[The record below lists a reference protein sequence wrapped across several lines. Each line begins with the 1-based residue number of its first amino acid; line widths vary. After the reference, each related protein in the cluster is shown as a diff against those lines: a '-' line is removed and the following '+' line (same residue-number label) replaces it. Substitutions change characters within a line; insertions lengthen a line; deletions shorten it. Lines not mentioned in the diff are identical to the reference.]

1 MAEVVSNAARE
12 IFLLVQRVCGVF
24 LAFICDQFLGRNFT
38 PNLNTFAG
46 YFVENTVREGQ
57 NATLSDIDV
66 LLAVFQKAGVTIM
79 LVLIVC
85 TAVLQVF
92 GHIIE
97 IKDTMFGVFRRA
109 FFTSLLIYAVGTFGG
124 MAANVGEEI
133 DASLTTEL
141 ARALGSEY
149 ENSES
154 YASFITDGIQN
165 KAATINEDEGTT
177 VKIVIDKY
185 NAEAEAYAG
194 LGQIVLE
201 LLSSIIQIA
210 LFLIVSYNL
219 IKLCVELVRRY
230 VTYGFLYMLMP
241 MMSGFT
247 VTTEGSQVFV
257 TYLKMFST
265 QLAMVI
271 GTKAWIGMCL
281 FLMGNVETTI
291 TGCFVLISALSI
303 GVQMEKYL
311 RDMGLTVTG
320 QGMALLD
327 SVAMTGMIMGRAI
340 TGIASGVGAGAITLG
355 SGMGKVGAVKFGAVM
370 TGKPVDPESIAK
382 LMNSNI
388 AHGARIGKE
397 MTASEMA
404 LAKQLTGRGFTN
416 NRDLSNFLSDF
427 KNPQQAMQD
436 ILNATCGNL
445 SKALGAKD
453 GMFITSDGS
462 YQGGPRGGFGAQLM
476 MKSKDGNG
484 DVALR
489 NGIISDARFSE
500 QATAFTDNTGK
511 TKYFNPTDEAL
522 CDFGGEPVPL
532 AVAGEKRTMN
542 PLSGKYDPMSG
553 ESKLA
558 TSVDFDQLVKA
569 TGDSNPSHYFMQ
581 QDEGYTRILHDADC
595 VTTKDGATQMSG
607 NANVCGYVTADNRT
621 IGEAK
626 DYSAMEGFYNAYSSS
641 SSSETVKK
649 EAFDNFARE
658 FTTPTG
664 KFYGSGITP
673 TTIERPVSGGAYIIT
688 GTTSTGATV
697 KIDLQPAM
705 NNIKNSTHKN
715 TAHGWMITPH
725 RSSKKKIENKKS

>member
-1 MAEVVSNAARE
+1 MSEIVSNAARE
-12 IFLLVQRVCGVF
+12 IFLLVQRICGLF
-24 LAFICDQFLGRNFT
+24 LAFVCDKFIGNDFT

-46 YFVENTVREGQ
+46 YFVNNTLTGGQ
-57 NATLSDIDV
+57 NAETSQLDT

-79 LVLIVC
+79 LILIVY
-85 TAVLQVF
+85 TAVLQAF

-97 IKDTMFGVFRRA
+97 VKDTMLGVFRRA
-109 FFTSLLIYAVGTFGG
+109 FFTLMLIYAVGTFGG
-124 MAANVGEEI
+124 MAANVAEEI
-133 DASLTTEL
+133 DDAFAIELSQSLGADTSANSFSNFITQGLPNVAEVEVSNNTATKL
-141 ARALGSEY
+141 VIDAYG
-149 ENSES
+149 NTSES
-154 YASFITDGIQN
+154 YA
-165 KAATINEDEGTT
+165 AM
-177 VKIVIDKY
+177 
-185 NAEAEAYAG
+185 
-194 LGQIVLE
+194 GQIILE
-201 LLSSIIQIA
+201 IIGSIIQIF

-219 IKLCVELVRRY
+219 LKLCVELIRRY
-230 VTYGFLYMLMP
+230 VTYGFLYILLP

-247 VTTEGSQVFV
+247 VTTEGSQVFI
-257 TYLKMFST
+257 TYLKMFFT
-265 QLAMVI
+265 QLAMVV
-271 GTKAWIGMCL
+271 GTRAWIEICL
-281 FLMGNVETTI
+281 FLMGNVVTDI
-291 TGCFVLISALSI
+291 VGCFVLISALSI
-303 GVQMEKYL
+303 GVGMERYL

-340 TGIASGVGAGAITLG
+340 TGIASGIGAGAITLG
-355 SGMGKVGAVKFGAVM
+355 SGTGKVGAVKFGAVM

-382 LMNSNI
+382 MMNSNI

-436 ILNATCGNL
+436 ILNATCDNL
-445 SKALGAKD
+445 SEALGAKD

-476 MKSKDGNG
+476 MKSNDGNG
-484 DVALR
+484 EVALR
-489 NGIISDARFSE
+489 NGIISDAQFGE
-500 QATAFTDNTGK
+500 QSIPFTDNTGK
-511 TKYFNPTDEAL
+511 TKYFNPTNETL

-532 AVAGEKRTMN
+532 AIAGEARDGN
-542 PLSGKYDPMSG
+542 AMSG
-553 ESKLA
+553 ELKLG
-558 TSVDFDQLVKA
+558 TNVDFDQLSK
-569 TGDSNPSHYFMQ
+569 TYNDSDPSHYFMQ
-581 QDEGYTRILHDADC
+581 QDEGYTRILHDPDC
-595 VTTKDGATQMSG
+595 ISTKGGGVQMSG
-607 NANVCGYVTADNRT
+607 NASVCGYVTADGRT

-626 DYSAMEGFYNAYSSS
+626 DYGAMEGFYNAYSSS

-725 RSSKKKIENKKS
+725 RSSRKKIENKKS